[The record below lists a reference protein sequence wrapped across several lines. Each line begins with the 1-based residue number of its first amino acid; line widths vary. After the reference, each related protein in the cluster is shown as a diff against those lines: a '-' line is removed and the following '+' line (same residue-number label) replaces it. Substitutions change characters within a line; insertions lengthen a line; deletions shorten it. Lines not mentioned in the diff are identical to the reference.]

1 VISSPGRTGARNF
14 QETSRKT
21 LPGPGSCSATSAFSS
36 PEVTP
41 PWTTM
46 PPCELVVVVD
56 RVAIPRDLG
65 EQVDVSPSDGTGTA
79 SDLAHVECHA
89 SILL

>member
-1 VISSPGRTGARNF
+1 MVVASTVIGLSSRTEVTVASAVISSPGRTGARNL
-14 QETSRKT
+14 QDTSRKT

-46 PPCELVVVVD
+46 PPKREL
-56 RVAIPRDLG
+56 R
-65 EQVDVSPSDGTGTA
+65 A
-79 SDLAHVECHA
+79 S
-89 SILL
+89 SSS